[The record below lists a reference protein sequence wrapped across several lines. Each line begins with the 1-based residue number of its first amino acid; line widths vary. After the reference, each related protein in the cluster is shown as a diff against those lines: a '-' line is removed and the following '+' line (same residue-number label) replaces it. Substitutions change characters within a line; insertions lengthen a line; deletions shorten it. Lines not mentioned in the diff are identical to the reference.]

1 MGNEIRDSA
10 LMGLTLIMY
19 TALLVLIFFFS
30 IQGKSLQMVGED
42 KKKVQQ
48 ELLEYRELARYD
60 NALLTGDEVII
71 TVRKYYKLYDMYI
84 EVLYNSGTFESLLTT
99 DSDYV
104 WSESRL
110 RNLFYSDLDKYFK
123 SELIRDNYTGKVKGF
138 RFIKQQ

>member
-19 TALLVLIFFFS
+19 TTLLVLIFFFS

-71 TVRKYYKLYDMYI
+71 TVRKYYKLYDMHI

-123 SELIRDNYTGKVKGF
+123 AELIRDNYTGKVKGF